1 MSLIPNMYKIV
12 TVKAN
17 GGGSVGMKF
26 QVQLPEV
33 ITYDFS
39 MM

>member
-1 MSLIPNMYKIV
+1 MSLMPNTYKIV

-17 GGGSVGMKF
+17 GGPVVMKF
-26 QVQLPEV
+26 QVQLSEV